1 MNSNNDMVTFDTRIL
16 VTMLYLTTSSK
27 TKYIE
32 FSITYLILL
41 CVAIWVLRFD
51 GCPKAL
57 SQTVHWYGVAEL

>member
-1 MNSNNDMVTFDTRIL
+1 MVTFDTIIF
-16 VTMLYLTTSSK
+16 VTTLYLTTLL
-27 TKYIE
+27 TTEYIE
-32 FSITYLILL
+32 FSITYLMLL